1 MDRGLLIAL
10 MTLQSDFITRGQFID
25 GFQEWLVNRTQKLDD
40 ILIQQGAI
48 TKSQRE
54 RLSSKLLAIQSRYR
68 GEWQMAVAENT
79 AIASVYDD
87 MLMRANGN
95 DGILQMVKLIG
106 EAVRNH
112 STNKSAHGKVAMRLD
127 LRNSID
133 PDGTIDPH
141 GTILHDSSIDPY
153 ATLNGTEFEDLK

>member
-10 MTLQSDFITRGQFID
+10 MTLQSDFITRGQFIE
-25 GFQEWLVNRTQKLDD
+25 GFQEWLVNRTQKFDD
-40 ILIQQGAI
+40 ILIQQGSI

-79 AIASVYDD
+79 AVPSVYDD
-87 MLMRANGN
+87 MLMRAKGN
-95 DGILQMVKLIG
+95 DSILQMVKMIG
-106 EAVRNH
+106 EVVRNH
-112 STNKSAHGKVAMRLD
+112 PTKKTDGNVAKRLD
-127 LRNSID
+127 LSSTID
-133 PDGTIDPH
+133 PDDTIDLH